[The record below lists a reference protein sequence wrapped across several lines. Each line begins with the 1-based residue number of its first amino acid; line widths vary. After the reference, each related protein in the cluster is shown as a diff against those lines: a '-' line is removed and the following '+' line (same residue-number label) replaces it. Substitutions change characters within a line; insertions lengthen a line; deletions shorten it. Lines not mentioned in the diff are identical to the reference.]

1 MHCSDEETANLTRA
15 IQEDQILKVKLKL
28 YKRDGV
34 VDLKSFWE
42 VWNHS
47 DGRLKAKILA
57 APGMY
62 IYINIY
68 WNSISLTMC

>member
-28 YKRDGV
+28 YKREGV

-42 VWNHS
+42 VWNQS

-57 APGMY
+57 ASGMY

-68 WNSISLTMC
+68 WNLISLIMC